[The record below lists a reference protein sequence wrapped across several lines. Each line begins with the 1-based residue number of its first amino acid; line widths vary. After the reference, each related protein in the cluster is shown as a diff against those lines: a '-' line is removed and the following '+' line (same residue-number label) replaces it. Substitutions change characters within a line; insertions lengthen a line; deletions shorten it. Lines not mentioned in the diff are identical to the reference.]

1 MGNGAVWNPNKVVA
15 GTFGKVWLA
24 GQYVFESKGL
34 QASVEIQMEA
44 VPQAGQLADGYKMV
58 GYSGSGTMRMHKV
71 TSRGIR
77 LISSS
82 LKQGIPEF
90 EIISELADPAADGA
104 ERILLK
110 GVQFTTLPLIDW
122 ENKTLGETEM
132 PFTFRDWDPIDL
144 IKE

>member
-1 MGNGAVWNPNKVVA
+1 
-15 GTFGKVWLA
+15 
-24 GQYVFESKGL
+24 
-34 QASVEIQMEA
+34 
-44 VPQAGQLADGYKMV
+44 
-58 GYSGSGTMRMHKV
+58 MHKV

-82 LKQGIPEF
+82 LKQGINPEF